1 MYGPTIK
8 ISTDKITITLR
19 AFTKDDIAFLVPGF
33 SSLAVQM
40 YTNGLFAQVYENEVE
55 WYEKTRKSP
64 DIVSWALVPEG
75 LNRPIGVTALHGIQS
90 FDGGCVSGIIIWEKD
105 WWGKGV
111 ASSAHLVRTLFAA
124 DFLNRSIIR
133 STVRT
138 ENPGSFK
145 ALKRVGYT
153 IWGTEPRSVWKNG
166 QWFDTHHLIW
176 FHPDRIG
183 LLFPEGLPENYK
195 EGVDNAK
202 KALTFGR
209 SVITFI

>member
-8 ISTDKITITLR
+8 ISTDKLTLTLR
-19 AFTKDDIAFLVPGF
+19 AFNKDDISCLVVGF

-55 WYEKTRKSP
+55 WYDKTRKSS
-64 DIVSWALVPEG
+64 DVVSWAIVPEG
-75 LNRPIGVTALHGIQS
+75 VEKPIGVTALHGIQS
-90 FDGGCVSGIIIWEKD
+90 MDGGCVSGIIIWEKD

-111 ASSAHLVRTLFAA
+111 ASSAHLARTVFAA

-133 STVRT
+133 SSVRT
-138 ENPGSFK
+138 QNPGSFK
-145 ALKRVGYT
+145 ALQKVGYT

-166 QWFDTHHLIW
+166 QWLDTHHLIW

-183 LLFPEGLPENYK
+183 LLFPEGIPEIYRD
-195 EGVDNAK
+195 GVKNAE
-202 KALTFGR
+202 KALVYDR
-209 SVITFI
+209 SAVNLI